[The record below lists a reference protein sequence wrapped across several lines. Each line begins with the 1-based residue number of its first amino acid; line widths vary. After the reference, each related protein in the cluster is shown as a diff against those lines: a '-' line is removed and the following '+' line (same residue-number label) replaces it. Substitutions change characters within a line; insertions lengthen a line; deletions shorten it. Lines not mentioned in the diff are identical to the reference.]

1 MDCPTSPISRKA
13 LLYADAGHG
22 IASSGVHTGSVTEY
36 LPNACLA
43 LGRIADE
50 IAVGDPSGH
59 DFLLELGYRVA
70 GIPRN
75 WHAWAV
81 LAVGGRSRIKGGGF
95 REDLDDGTDGQARH
109 FAGTAR
115 AVTLLGERVTLRLS
129 VAARRDP
136 ENSPDGRL
144 TRLAVEFAA
153 ALLDGSL
160 PAAQAGDWI
169 RSHVCA

>member
-1 MDCPTSPISRKA
+1 
-13 LLYADAGHG
+13 
-22 IASSGVHTGSVTEY
+22 VTKY
-36 LPNACLA
+36 VPNACMT

-50 IAVGDPSGH
+50 IAAGGPSGH
-59 DFLLELGYRVA
+59 DFLVELGYRVA

-81 LAVGGRSRIKGGGF
+81 LAAGGRSKIRGSGF
-95 REDLDDGTDGQARH
+95 RSDLDDGTDGQARH

-115 AVTLLGERVTLRLS
+115 AVTLLGERVTLQLS
-129 VAARRDP
+129 VTARRDP

-144 TRLAVEFAA
+144 ARAAVEFAA

-160 PAAQAGDWI
+160 PPAQAGDWI